1 MYPCI
6 FCLDIKP
13 LFLFLTVKMGVCDF
27 KFKIAPFILSKDKRY
42 QDHSE
47 GKIYQFLLL
56 CPWKKF
62 NNEKAYHSK
71 HE

>member
-1 MYPCI
+1 MS
-6 FCLDIKP
+6 
-13 LFLFLTVKMGVCDF
+13 VCDF
-27 KFKIAPFILSKDKRY
+27 KFKIAPFIFSKDKRY